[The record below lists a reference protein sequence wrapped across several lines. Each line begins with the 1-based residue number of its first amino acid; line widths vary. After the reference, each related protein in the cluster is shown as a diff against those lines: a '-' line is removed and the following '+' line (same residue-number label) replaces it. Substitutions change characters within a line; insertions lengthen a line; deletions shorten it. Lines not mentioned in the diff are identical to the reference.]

1 MSPRNSNSMRVA
13 SGEARGIR
21 LKGAAVAGI
30 RPTTERVRAAIF
42 NILEASQVIDH
53 RAVDLFAGTGSLG
66 IEALSRGAAWAD
78 FVERNRRQG
87 LVLQDNL
94 ERAGYAEAGRVH
106 CADVPGWLRRAG
118 AGEFGGESYG
128 LALLDPP
135 YRMGDPTP
143 TLAALWESGLLVSNA
158 TVVLGHSSRQELPDR
173 VHGLRRY
180 DTRRYGD
187 NAVVFYR
194 AECVEAT

>member
-1 MSPRNSNSMRVA
+1 MTCSPAPVA
-13 SGEARGIR
+13 
-21 LKGAAVAGI
+21 
-30 RPTTERVRAAIF
+30 
-42 NILEASQVIDH
+42 
-53 RAVDLFAGTGSLG
+53 LG

-78 FVERNRRQG
+78 FVERNRRQC

-94 ERAGYAEAGRVH
+94 ERTGYSEAGRVH
-106 CADVPGWLRRAG
+106 CADVPGWLGRTG
-118 AGEFGGESYG
+118 AGEFEGERYG

-135 YRMGDPTP
+135 YRMGDPTS

-180 DTRRYGD
+180 DARRYGD
-187 NAVVFYR
+187 NAVAFYR
-194 AECVEAT
+194 AECGEAT

>member
-1 MSPRNSNSMRVA
+1 MRVA

-42 NILEASQVIDH
+42 NILETSQVIDH
-53 RAVDLFAGTGSLG
+53 RAVDLFAGSGSLG

-78 FVERNRRQG
+78 FVERNRRQC

-94 ERAGYAEAGRVH
+94 ERTGYADAGSVH
-106 CADVPGWLRRAG
+106 RADVLGWLGRAG
-118 AGEFGGESYG
+118 TEAVGSERYG

-143 TLAALWESGLLVSNA
+143 ALAALWESGLLVPNA
-158 TVVLGHSSRQELPDR
+158 TVVLGHSSRQELPHR
-173 VHGLRRY
+173 VGGLRRY
-180 DTRRYGD
+180 DARRYGD
-187 NAVVFYR
+187 NAVAFYR
-194 AECVEAT
+194 A

>member
-1 MSPRNSNSMRVA
+1 MRVA

-21 LKGAAVAGI
+21 LKGAVAAGI

-42 NILEASQVIDH
+42 NILETSQVIDR

-78 FVERNRRQG
+78 FVERNRRQC

-94 ERAGYAEAGRVH
+94 ERTGYAEAGRVH
-106 CADVPGWLRRAG
+106 CADVPGWVGRAG
-118 AGEFGGESYG
+118 AGEFGSERYG

-180 DTRRYGD
+180 DARRYGD
-187 NAVVFYR
+187 NAVAFYR
-194 AECVEAT
+194 AEGGEAT